1 MSDPDELDI
10 LALDLAKRT
19 GWARGRLDSEAP
31 TFGSISFGKDGAS
44 NYARFAHALRWAVDI
59 FKNDPPDVLVIEAP
73 ISVQAFSM
81 QQGAKIL
88 FGLPAVITGVAY
100 ECGVFTIHEYD
111 VRDIRGMF
119 TGHRSL
125 KTDIAKAATV
135 RRCKQLGWN
144 VEDHNAAD
152 ACALWMYQCARVHP
166 GPTLRRLASVGIC
179 V

>member
-1 MSDPDELDI
+1 VTEELDI

-19 GWARGRLDSEAP
+19 GWARGILNTEELLEFGSV
-31 TFGSISFGKDGAS
+31 TFGKENAS

-73 ISVQAFSM
+73 IQVQAFSV

-88 FGLPAVITGVAY
+88 FGLPAVITAVAH
-100 ECGVFTIHEYD
+100 ECGVYAIHEHD
-111 VRDIRGMF
+111 VRDIRNLF
-119 TGHRSL
+119 IGHRRL
-125 KTDIAKAATV
+125 KTQQAKEATM
-135 RRCKQLGWN
+135 RRCKQLGWK

-152 ACALWMYQCARVHP
+152 ACALWAYECARVRP
-166 GPTLRRLASVGIC
+166 GPMLNRLTKVGVC

>member
-31 TFGSISFGKDGAS
+31 TFGSVQFGKDEAS

-73 ISVQAFSM
+73 IRVQGFSQ

-88 FGLPAVITGVAY
+88 FGLPAVITAVAY
-100 ECGVFTIHEYD
+100 ECGVFTIREHD
-111 VRDIRGMF
+111 VPDIRQVFIG
-119 TGHRSL
+119 RRRL
-125 KTDIAKAATV
+125 KTDPAKEATV
-135 RRCKQLGWN
+135 RRCKQLGWF
-144 VEDHNAAD
+144 VEDDNAAD
-152 ACALWMYQCARVHP
+152 AAALWFYECARIHP
-166 GPTLRRLASVGIC
+166 RLLQRLTTVPVC